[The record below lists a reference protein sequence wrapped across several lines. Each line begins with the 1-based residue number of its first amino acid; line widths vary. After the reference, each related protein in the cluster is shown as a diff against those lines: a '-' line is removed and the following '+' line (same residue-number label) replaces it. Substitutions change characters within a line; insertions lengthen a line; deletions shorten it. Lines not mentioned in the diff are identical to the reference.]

1 MWAKVFSQL
10 TGLDPAIVS
19 VSVKRSQFKDLKLAG
34 DVVTREQ
41 LVADAFSEA
50 KLIPVP
56 VKIADVVDTRFDAS
70 LENPS

>member
-1 MWAKVFSQL
+1 VIA
-10 TGLDPAIVS
+10 
-19 VSVKRSQFKDLKLAG
+19 
-34 DVVTREQ
+34 REQ